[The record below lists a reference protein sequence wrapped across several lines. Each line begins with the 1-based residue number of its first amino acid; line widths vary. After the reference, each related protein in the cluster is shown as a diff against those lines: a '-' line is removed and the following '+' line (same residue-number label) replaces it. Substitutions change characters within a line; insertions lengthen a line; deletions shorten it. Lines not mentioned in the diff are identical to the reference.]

1 MNKLMILAI
10 LIAYKAF
17 NNQSLTIT
25 TDEHVYSDA
34 IVDSIDD
41 MFVTVSSKCD
51 SDDDTY
57 TYTINI
63 NSIVGIQFTDKRAVV
78 GMK

>member
-17 NNQSLTIT
+17 NNQSLTIA
-25 TDEHVYSDA
+25 TDEHVYSNA
-34 IVDSIDD
+34 IVNSIDD

-51 SDDDTY
+51 ADDDTY
-57 TYTINI
+57 TYSINI
-63 NSIVGIQFTDKRAVV
+63 NNIVDIQFQK
-78 GMK
+78 

>member
-25 TDEHVYSDA
+25 TDEHVYSNA
-34 IVDSIDD
+34 IVNSIDD

-51 SDDDTY
+51 ADDDTY
-57 TYTINI
+57 TYSINI
-63 NSIVGIQFTDKRAVV
+63 NNIVDIQFVDKRAIV

>member
-10 LIAYKAF
+10 LVAYKAF

-25 TDEHVYSDA
+25 TDEHVYSNA
-34 IVDSIDD
+34 IVSSIDD

-57 TYTINI
+57 TYSINI
-63 NSIVGIQFTDKRAVV
+63 NNIVDIQFQN
-78 GMK
+78 

>member
-1 MNKLMILAI
+1 MNKTMILAI
-10 LIAYKAF
+10 LVAYKAF
-17 NNQSLTIT
+17 NNKSLTVV

-34 IVDSIDD
+34 IINSIDD
-41 MFVTVSSKCD
+41 MFVTVSSQCD

-63 NSIVGIQFTDKRAVV
+63 NSIVGIQFQK
-78 GMK
+78 

>member
-17 NNQSLTIT
+17 NNQSLTIA
-25 TDEHVYSDA
+25 TDEHVYSNA

-51 SDDDTY
+51 ADDDTY
-57 TYTINI
+57 TYSINI
-63 NSIVGIQFTDKRAVV
+63 NNIVDIQFQK
-78 GMK
+78 